1 MIHTGET
8 IENPI
13 TGERITFLATSA
25 DTDGEAVVIETVVEP
40 HGFVATA
47 HVHPT
52 HFDVVRLPFPPAFV
66 QRLGLALGAPVGR
79 LLGYTPTYIRTAEPL
94 AANA

>member
-1 MIHTGET
+1 LRPTIFGVQGPSLRLSPTTAKEVQLIHTGET

-40 HGFVATA
+40 
-47 HVHPT
+47 
-52 HFDVVRLPFPPAFV
+52 R
-66 QRLGLALGAPVGR
+66 
-79 LLGYTPTYIRTAEPL
+79 L
-94 AANA
+94 AAGWQ

>member
-1 MIHTGET
+1 MIFGVQGPSLRLSPTTAKEAQLIHTGET

-40 HGFVATA
+40 HGFVAA
-47 HVHPT
+47 ASS
-52 HFDVVRLPFPPAFV
+52 LPATRAGERSSGRVPAP
-66 QRLGLALGAPVGR
+66 RR
-79 LLGYTPTYIRTAEPL
+79 RRR
-94 AANA
+94 